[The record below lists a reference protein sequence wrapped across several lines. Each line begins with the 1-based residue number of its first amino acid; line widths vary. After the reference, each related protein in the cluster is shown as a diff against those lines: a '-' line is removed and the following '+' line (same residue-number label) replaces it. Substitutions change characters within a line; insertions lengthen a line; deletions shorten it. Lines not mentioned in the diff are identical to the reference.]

1 MIVTLIVT
9 CVLLFTMLLVKS
21 HRESA
26 EKSKISCMTLPRQEV
41 VVDPVKLE
49 EEQNPEEEE
58 EDDARPPTATKE
70 GTRKKGARVS
80 QKDDIEGRFMIE
92 KQNAK

>member
-1 MIVTLIVT
+1 
-9 CVLLFTMLLVKS
+9 MLLVKS

-26 EKSKISCMTLPRQEV
+26 QKSKISCMTLPRQEV

-58 EDDARPPTATKE
+58 EEDDARPPTATKE
-70 GTRKKGARVS
+70 GTRKKGSRVS
-80 QKDDIEGRFMIE
+80 QKDDIEERFMIE
-92 KQNAK
+92 KQNAT